1 MKKKSTN
8 IILIIISLIFC
19 IYIYV
24 SKFEKA
30 NEKSLITTENHDI
43 FTIVNLNMFYPVE
56 NKWSNQ
62 KKIIVSLFENGKQ
75 RILDTGIDFDTY
87 YREVTLDNTNAT
99 QVKTIQ
105 SKEYYNSSSYGYD
118 NLDAGA
124 IIEYNGKLSPVK
136 SKITYMNFEKSSYFP
151 EQKWIDFIYNDNIAP
166 ETINSEIKIRDAY
179 LYEDNA
185 IKISIVNAAIE
196 CDSNNYYNVSAVFL
210 NENSPIYLDNSIED
224 YKWYDERNNTYLIAN
239 IDGEGGLEIIRYK
252 DSFVEVYGIENLELS
267 IRFKVNV

>member
-105 SKEYYNSSSYGYD
+105 AKEYYNSSSYGYD
-118 NLDAGA
+118 NLEDGTV
-124 IIEYNGKLSPVK
+124 IEYNGKLTPVK
-136 SKITYMNFEKSSYFP
+136 SKITYKNFEKSRDFP
-151 EQKWIDFIYNDNIAP
+151 EQKWIDSINKANIVP
-166 ETINSEIKIRDAY
+166 ESTNSEIKIRDAY
-179 LYEDNA
+179 LYENND
-185 IKISIVNAAIE
+185 IKISIINAAIE
-196 CDSNNYYNVSAVFL
+196 YNSNSYYNISAVFL
-210 NENSPIYLDNSIED
+210 NENSPIFLDNNIED
-224 YKWYDERNNTYLIAN
+224 YKLYDKWNNQYLIAD
-239 IDGEGGLEIIRYK
+239 IDGDGGLEIIRYK
-252 DSFVEVYGIENLELS
+252 DSFVEVYGIEDLELS
-267 IRFKVNV
+267 IRFKLYV